1 MEFPRILTN
10 NIDKPDSHRI
20 DVYIKAGGYKSLE
33 KALKG
38 MSRDEVREEVKK
50 ANIRGRGGAG
60 FPAGV
65 KWGFIP
71 KDSDKPTYLCC
82 NADEGEPGT
91 FKDRLIMEKDPHL
104 LLEGIALC
112 CYAVDSHLA
121 YIYIRGEFCQ
131 QASILEE
138 AIEEARAKNFIG
150 QKILGTDFDLDVIVF
165 RGAGA
170 YVCGEETAL
179 IESIEGKAGQPR
191 LKPPFPAI
199 IGLFQ
204 GPTVINNVETLS
216 AIPWIIENGGDK
228 YAAIGTEKSTGTK
241 LFSVSGH
248 VNNPGVY
255 EIPMGYPFDKFLA
268 EDLGGMKDGKQL
280 KAVIPGGSSVPVMRV
295 EEMENVNLDY
305 ESIADA
311 GSMLGSGG
319 MIIINEETC
328 MVNALRIL
336 ARFYAH
342 ESCGQ
347 CTPCREGTGWIAQI
361 LERIVGGDGKEGDLK
376 DLGELADG
384 MMGQTV
390 CPLSDAAAMPVKSFL
405 EKYRDEFEYFI
416 KNKRSMVTG

>member
-1 MEFPRILTN
+1 MEFPRILTKN
-10 NIDKPDSHRI
+10 MNTPDSHRI
-20 DVYIKAGGYKSLE
+20 DVYIKGGGYKALE

-50 ANIRGRGGAG
+50 SNIRGRGGAG

-131 QASILEE
+131 QARILEE
-138 AIEEARAKNFIG
+138 AIEEAREKGYVG

-216 AIPWIIENGGDK
+216 AVPWIIENGGDK
-228 YAAIGTEKSTGTK
+228 YADIGTEKSTGTK

-248 VNNPGVY
+248 VNKPGVY
-255 EIPMGYPFDKFLA
+255 EIPMGYPFKKFLE
-268 EDLGGMKDGKQL
+268 EDLGGMKEGKKL
-280 KAVIPGGSSVPVMRV
+280 KAVIPGGSSVPVMRA
-295 EEMENVNLDY
+295 EEM
-305 ESIADA
+305 
-311 GSMLGSGG
+311 
-319 MIIINEETC
+319 
-328 MVNALRIL
+328 
-336 ARFYAH
+336 
-342 ESCGQ
+342 
-347 CTPCREGTGWIAQI
+347 
-361 LERIVGGDGKEGDLK
+361 
-376 DLGELADG
+376 
-384 MMGQTV
+384 
-390 CPLSDAAAMPVKSFL
+390 
-405 EKYRDEFEYFI
+405 
-416 KNKRSMVTG
+416 